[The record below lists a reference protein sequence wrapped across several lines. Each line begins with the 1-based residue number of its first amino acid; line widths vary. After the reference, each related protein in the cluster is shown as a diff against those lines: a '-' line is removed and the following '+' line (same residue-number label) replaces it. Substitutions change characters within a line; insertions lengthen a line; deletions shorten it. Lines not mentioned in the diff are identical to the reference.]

1 MSVLP
6 NSLAARDVSSVL
18 HPYTNL
24 AQHELD
30 GPRIITR
37 GEGIYVYD
45 DAGQRYLEG
54 MAGLWCTSLGFS
66 EERLVEAAYTQMK
79 QLPTYHIFNGR
90 STEPTIALAEEL
102 LKLAPAGLSKVLF
115 ANSGSEANDQAA
127 KLVWFYHNA
136 IGKPRKKKIIGRV
149 RGYHGITVFSG
160 SMTGQVAN
168 HESWDLPVGG
178 VLRADCPS
186 HYLFG
191 LPGESEAAFVD
202 RLVANLEAL
211 ILDEDPETIGAFIA
225 EPVNG
230 GGGVIVPPKD
240 YFPRIQEVLKRHNIL
255 MIADEVICG
264 FGRTG
269 AMFGCETFDIKPDI
283 LTCAKALSSA
293 YLPISATLIS
303 TEMAEK
309 ITEYSGKIKKF
320 AHGFTYAG
328 HPAAAAVALET
339 LRIYQERDIIGH
351 VNEVA
356 PHLQA
361 RLAALTSHPLVGEV
375 RGVGLLG
382 AVQLMADKTN
392 KTFLPAD
399 AELGAYA
406 QERALAHGVIVR
418 GTVDA
423 VFVCPPLIITKDQID
438 EMMDALKLALDEAAL
453 HAQHLGLLAA

>member
-178 VLRADCPS
+178 VLRE
-186 HYLFG
+186 F
-191 LPGESEAAFVD
+191 
-202 RLVANLEAL
+202 
-211 ILDEDPETIGAFIA
+211 
-225 EPVNG
+225 
-230 GGGVIVPPKD
+230 
-240 YFPRIQEVLKRHNIL
+240 
-255 MIADEVICG
+255 
-264 FGRTG
+264 
-269 AMFGCETFDIKPDI
+269 
-283 LTCAKALSSA
+283 
-293 YLPISATLIS
+293 
-303 TEMAEK
+303 
-309 ITEYSGKIKKF
+309 
-320 AHGFTYAG
+320 
-328 HPAAAAVALET
+328 
-339 LRIYQERDIIGH
+339 
-351 VNEVA
+351 
-356 PHLQA
+356 
-361 RLAALTSHPLVGEV
+361 
-375 RGVGLLG
+375 
-382 AVQLMADKTN
+382 
-392 KTFLPAD
+392 
-399 AELGAYA
+399 
-406 QERALAHGVIVR
+406 
-418 GTVDA
+418 
-423 VFVCPPLIITKDQID
+423 
-438 EMMDALKLALDEAAL
+438 
-453 HAQHLGLLAA
+453 